1 MTLHL
6 GIDEAGRGP
15 IIGPM
20 CFSGV
25 LVDDKQEKILKM
37 LGVKDSKLLTPQ
49 KREFLAIQIKKNVIA
64 SAVLIVSPKE
74 IDKSL
79 AEKVNLNQLEA
90 KKVAEIINILSKKF
104 DKANVVVDCPST
116 NITAWRA
123 YLLGYIKNPE
133 KIVLKCE
140 HNADKNHVSVGAA
153 SILAKV
159 TRDSEIEKIKEKID
173 IDLGSGYPSD
183 PTTIEFL
190 KKYSL
195 KFKDSGI
202 FRKSWQ
208 TWKDLHPTKEQK
220 KLLDF

>member
-20 CFSGV
+20 CFGAV
-25 LVDDKQEKILKM
+25 LIDEKQEKILKM
-37 LGVKDSKLLTPQ
+37 LDVKDSKLLTPER
-49 KREFLAIQIKKNVIA
+49 REFLFTQIKKNVIA
-64 SAVLIVSPKE
+64 SAVLIISPKE

-90 KKVAEIINILSKKF
+90 RKIAELINLLSKKF
-104 DKANVVVDCPST
+104 EKANIIVDCPST
-116 NITAWRA
+116 NILAWRN
-123 YLLGYIKNPE
+123 YLLNYIKNPE

-140 HNADKNHVSVGAA
+140 HKADKNHIEVGAA

-159 TRDSEIEKIKEKID
+159 TRDKEIEKIKHKID
-173 IDLGSGYPSD
+173 IDIGSGYPSD
-183 PTTIEFL
+183 PVTIEFL
-190 KKYSL
+190 KKYSS

-208 TWKDLHPTKEQK
+208 TWKDIHPAKEQK